1 MSTPPNQ
8 ESAAAAENDGF
19 RFKVEVRVRFRDLDA
34 MNHVN
39 NAVYMTYF
47 EIARL
52 AFWAEIAGEHEARSR
67 GLILAEQSCTYR
79 SPARHN
85 ELLDVWL
92 KPTAMRRSS
101 FVYRYK
107 ITERASGR
115 LIATGR
121 SVQVTYDYAAER
133 SVPLSDDYRAALET
147 AAGEPLP
154 AEDA

>member
-1 MSTPPNQ
+1 MTTPP
-8 ESAAAAENDGF
+8 AEENPAEDDNF
-19 RFKVEVRVRFRDLDA
+19 RFKVEVQVRFRDLDA

-52 AFWAEIAGEHEARSR
+52 AFWAEIAGEHDARSR

-101 FVYRYK
+101 FVYHYK
-107 ITERASGR
+107 ITERTSGR

-121 SVQVTYDYAAER
+121 SVQVAYDYAAER
-133 SVPLSDDYRAALET
+133 SVPLSDDYRAALEA
-147 AAGEPLP
+147 AAGAPLP
-154 AEDA
+154 LEEPT

>member
-1 MSTPPNQ
+1 MSR
-8 ESAAAAENDGF
+8 SAMQHSDQNDPGDNY

-52 AFWAEIAGEHEARSR
+52 AFWAEIAGEDEARSR
-67 GLILAEQSCTYR
+67 GLILAEQTCTYR
-79 SPARHN
+79 SSARHN

-101 FVYRYK
+101 FVYRYQ

-121 SVQVTYDYAAER
+121 SVQVAYDYAAER
-133 SVPLSDDYRAALET
+133 AIPLRDDYRAALEA
-147 AAGEPLP
+147 AAGQRLP
-154 AEDA
+154 PEE

>member
-1 MSTPPNQ
+1 MSTPPHQ
-8 ESAAAAENDGF
+8 ESADADDGF

-107 ITERASGR
+107 ITVRASGR

-121 SVQVTYDYAAER
+121 SVQVAYDYAAER
-133 SVPLSDDYRAALET
+133 AVPLRDDYRAALE
-147 AAGEPLP
+147 AVAGGPLP
-154 AEDA
+154 PEDTPA

>member
-1 MSTPPNQ
+1 MSTPPHQ
-8 ESAAAAENDGF
+8 DTADANDGF
-19 RFKVEVRVRFRDLDA
+19 HFKVEVRVRFRDLDA

-52 AFWAEIAGEHEARSR
+52 AFWAEVAGEHDARSR

-107 ITERASGR
+107 IAERTSGR

-121 SVQVTYDYAAER
+121 SVQVSYDYAAER
-133 SVPLSDDYRAALET
+133 SIPLRDDYRAALEA
-147 AAGEPLP
+147 AAGQPLP
-154 AEDA
+154 PEE

>member
-1 MSTPPNQ
+1 MTTPPNRDD
-8 ESAAAAENDGF
+8 AAADDSF
-19 RFKVEVRVRFRDLDA
+19 QFKVEVQVRFRDLDA

-52 AFWAEIAGEHEARSR
+52 AFWAEVSGIHDVSGR
-67 GLILAEQSCTYR
+67 GLILAEQTCTYR

-92 KPTAMRRSS
+92 KPVAMRRSS
-101 FVYRYK
+101 FVYRYR
-107 ITERASGR
+107 ITERQRGR

-121 SVQVTYDYAAER
+121 SVQVAYDYEAEK
-133 SVPLSDDYRAALET
+133 SIPLQPEIRAALEK
-147 AAGEPLP
+147 AAGHPLP
-154 AEDA
+154 AAE

>member
-1 MSTPPNQ
+1 MPHTTEQ
-8 ESAAAAENDGF
+8 QHDQIDADDGF
-19 RFKVEVRVRFRDLDA
+19 RFKTEVRVRFRDLDA

-39 NAVYMTYF
+39 NAVYLTYF

-52 AFWAEIAGEHEARSR
+52 AFWTEVTGVDDMRER
-67 GLILAEQSCTYR
+67 GLILAEQTCTYR

-85 ELLDVWL
+85 ELLDIWI

-101 FVYRYK
+101 FVYRYR

-121 SVQVTYDYAAER
+121 SVQVAYDYTTEH
-133 SVPLSDDYRAALET
+133 SVPLSAEQRAAIER
-147 AAGEPLP
+147 AAGGVLP
-154 AEDA
+154 EEE

>member
-1 MSTPPNQ
+1 MTTAPNRDD
-8 ESAAAAENDGF
+8 AATDDSFQFKAE
-19 RFKVEVRVRFRDLDA
+19 VQVRFRDLDA

-52 AFWAEIAGEHEARSR
+52 AFWAEISGVHDVYSR
-67 GLILAEQSCTYR
+67 GLILAEQTCTYR

-85 ELLDVWL
+85 EILDVWL
-92 KPTAMRRSS
+92 KPVAMRRSS

-107 ITERASGR
+107 ITERQSGR

-121 SVQVTYDYAAER
+121 SVQVSYDYEA
-133 SVPLSDDYRAALET
+133 
-147 AAGEPLP
+147 
-154 AEDA
+154 

>member
-1 MSTPPNQ
+1 MTTTPSQ
-8 ESAAAAENDGF
+8 DDAANDDSF
-19 RFKVEVRVRFRDLDA
+19 RFKAEVQVRFRDLDA

-52 AFWAEIAGEHEARSR
+52 AFWAEISGVHDVYSR
-67 GLILAEQSCTYR
+67 GLILAEQTCTYR

-85 ELLDVWL
+85 EILNVWL
-92 KPTAMRRSS
+92 KPVAMRRSS

-107 ITERASGR
+107 ITERQSGR

-121 SVQVTYDYAAER
+121 SVQVSYDYEAEK
-133 SVPLSDDYRAALET
+133 SIPLLPEYRAALEK
-147 AAGEPLP
+147 AAGYPLP
-154 AEDA
+154 AEE

>member
-1 MSTPPNQ
+1 MTTPP
-8 ESAAAAENDGF
+8 AEENPAEDDGF
-19 RFKVEVRVRFRDLDA
+19 RFKVEVQVRFRDLDA

-52 AFWAEIAGEHEARSR
+52 AFWAEVAGEHDASSR
-67 GLILAEQSCTYR
+67 GLILAEQTCTYR

-85 ELLDVWL
+85 EILDVWL

-107 ITERASGR
+107 ITERASER

-121 SVQVTYDYAAER
+121 SVQVAYDYEAER
-133 SVPLSDDYRAALET
+133 SVPLKPEYRAALEK
-147 AAGEPLP
+147 AAGQPLP
-154 AEDA
+154 TEE